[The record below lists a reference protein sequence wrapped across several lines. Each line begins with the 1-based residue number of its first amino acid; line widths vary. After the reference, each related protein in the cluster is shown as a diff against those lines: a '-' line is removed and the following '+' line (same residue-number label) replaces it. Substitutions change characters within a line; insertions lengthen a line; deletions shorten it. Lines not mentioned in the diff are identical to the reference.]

1 MEGKRNEAT
10 HANIHMHVHTQTH
23 YMLLYNKL
31 AQCKRKGKIKEASNM
46 RAHTHIDT
54 ETYTSLSL
62 SHTHTQYIHISNIS
76 NPNDKESSLGF
87 SNNVLLNFCMR

>member
-54 ETYTSLSL
+54 ETKI
-62 SHTHTQYIHISNIS
+62 YIFGCLFEYDIKIFTDIIHFVHISLFS
-76 NPNDKESSLGF
+76 YSLI
-87 SNNVLLNFCMR
+87 NE